1 MTELAPEE
9 DVPEARFL
17 TEDRTSVLADYPRKC
32 PRCAGQL
39 PLTRARFPLRF
50 SPKSALMLAC
60 GATLVLVSVC
70 TLLPFI
76 VLVLGGGLWIPG
88 VSMIEKALK
97 LRREYA
103 VTCGRCGFSFKVEG
117 PSFV

>member
-1 MTELAPEE
+1 MTDEQPP
-9 DVPEARFL
+9 PEARFL

-32 PRCAGQL
+32 PRCAGRL
-39 PLTRARFPLRF
+39 PPTRARFPLRF
-50 SPKSALMLAC
+50 SPKSALMLTC
-60 GATLVLVSVC
+60 GATLALVSVC

-76 VLVLGGGLWIPG
+76 VLVLGGGLWVPG

-103 VTCGRCGFSFKVEG
+103 VTCAHCGFRFKVEG